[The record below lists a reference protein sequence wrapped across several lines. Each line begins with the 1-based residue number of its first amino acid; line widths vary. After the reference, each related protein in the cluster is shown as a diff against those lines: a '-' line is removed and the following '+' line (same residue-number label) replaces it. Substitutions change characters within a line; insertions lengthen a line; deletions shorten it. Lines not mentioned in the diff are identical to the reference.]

1 MSANG
6 SQEAYNGL
14 HATGN
19 GFTVS
24 RIAAIQVLP
33 GCSKGSPVKV
43 MTRSLWV
50 EREFVMQ
57 SFVATSI
64 ASNAAE
70 AGKEVAGKIKAGIGD
85 AKVAMAYGSCDYD
98 SK

>member
-1 MSANG
+1 
-6 SQEAYNGL
+6 
-14 HATGN
+14 
-19 GFTVS
+19 
-24 RIAAIQVLP
+24 
-33 GCSKGSPVKV
+33 
-43 MTRSLWV
+43 
-50 EREFVMQ
+50 MQ